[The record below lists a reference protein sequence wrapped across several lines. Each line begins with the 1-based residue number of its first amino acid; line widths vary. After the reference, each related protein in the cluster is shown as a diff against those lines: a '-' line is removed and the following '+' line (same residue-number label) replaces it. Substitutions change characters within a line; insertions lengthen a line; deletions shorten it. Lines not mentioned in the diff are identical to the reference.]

1 MSDRPY
7 RFVAL
12 SFAAADLLIE
22 LRRSGEIDFAL
33 GSARSFFGMAEA
45 TLFGK
50 PLQSFIVHAD
60 LAIIE
65 ALLDTIKV
73 GDRIG
78 PITLRLKPVP
88 GETEPRRVALS
99 ACCLPQQPDVIAC
112 ALTVAAAPMVPRAQP
127 HGAARDG
134 KLVETKT
141 FIDQATALAIE
152 ARDHQRNLSVTV
164 LEVPGLEEMVRTL
177 PESRGHQLMERISA
191 LLRTIAVDGETAAR
205 LEGNRFGLVHETGK
219 GLDYGK
225 QGIERATR
233 EADPKGRGVAVE
245 MRGLRLEAKGR
256 EAEAINKALKY
267 VLSKVASDGLEALQ
281 AESIDSALEEMVIG
295 TSERVHSLA
304 GIIREE
310 NFTLVY
316 QPLVSLKTRAVHHFE
331 ALIRFPS
338 GGSPFETIQFAEE
351 TDMIEG
357 LDLAVLR
364 RVARL
369 LVAPTT
375 DQRLAVSVNVSGK
388 SLQKDGFVEML
399 LAELK
404 RYQGIS
410 RRLLIEITESAE
422 IKDLARID
430 KVVQT
435 MRGAGYHICLD
446 DFGAGAAS
454 FQYLNGLIVDWVK
467 IDGLYVQKIAS
478 SQRDQAM
485 LSSLVDMCRRL
496 NVGTVAERVERAEEV
511 ALLNDMGVQLGQGW
525 FFGKPVNEPVL
536 PKPAVEFVRAANR
549 QASTPLRSVAARP
562 QRR

>member
-1 MSDRPY
+1 MTDRPY

-22 LRRSGEIDFAL
+22 LRRTGEIDFAL
-33 GSARSFFGMAEA
+33 GSSRSFFGLAESS
-45 TLFGK
+45 LLGK
-50 PLQSFIVHAD
+50 LLQGFIVHAD

-78 PITLRLKPVP
+78 PITLRLKPAP
-88 GETEPRRVALS
+88 GEMQARRVALS
-99 ACCLPQQPDVIAC
+99 ACRLPQQPDVISC
-112 ALTVAAAPMVPRAQP
+112 AMTVAAAPMVAKAQP
-127 HGAARDG
+127 SAAANDG

-164 LEVPGLEEMVRTL
+164 LEVPGLEQMVRAL

-191 LLRTIAVDGETAAR
+191 LLRTVAVDGETAAK
-205 LEGNRFGLVHETGK
+205 LDGDRFGLVHETGK

-225 QGIERATR
+225 QGIESATR
-233 EADPKGRGVAVE
+233 AADPTGKGVQVE
-245 MRGLRLEAKGR
+245 MRGLRLEAGSR
-256 EAEAINKALKY
+256 DSEAINKALKY
-267 VLSKVASDGLEALQ
+267 VLAKVASDGLEALQ
-281 AESIDSALEEMVIG
+281 TESIENALEEMVAG
-295 TSERVHSLA
+295 TSERVTSLA
-304 GIIREE
+304 NIIREE
-310 NFTLVY
+310 NFKLVY

-331 ALIRFPS
+331 ALIRFPA
-338 GGSPFETIQFAEE
+338 GGSPFETIQFAED

-357 LDLAVLR
+357 LDLAVLK
-364 RVARL
+364 RVAKM

-375 DQRLAVSVNVSGK
+375 DPRLAISVNVSGK
-388 SLQKDGFVEML
+388 SLQKDGFVEQL

-422 IKDLARID
+422 IKDLERID
-430 KVVQT
+430 KVVQI
-435 MRGAGYHICLD
+435 MREAGYHICLD

-467 IDGLYVQKIAS
+467 IDGLYVQKIAAS
-478 SQRDQAM
+478 KRDQAM

-511 ALLNDMGVQLGQGW
+511 TLLNDMGVQLGQGW
-525 FFGKPVNEPVL
+525 FFGKPVDEPVL
-536 PKPAVEFVRAANR
+536 PKPAVEFVRVANR
-549 QASTPLRSVAARP
+549 QAAAGVRGPTPRSV
-562 QRR
+562 RR